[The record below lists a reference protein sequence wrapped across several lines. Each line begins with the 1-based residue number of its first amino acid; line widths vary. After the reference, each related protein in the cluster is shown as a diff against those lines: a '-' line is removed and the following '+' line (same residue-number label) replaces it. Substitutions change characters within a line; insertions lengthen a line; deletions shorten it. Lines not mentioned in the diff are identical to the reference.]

1 MLRSRP
7 ARRLMV
13 ALLFLFIVDAF
24 VPSALRR
31 LEEARYEDVVQ
42 DFRFENSDLF
52 GVGPLLA
59 YLAERPAGR
68 QPRVMFL
75 GNSVIYGYGLSAAEA
90 VPGQYQRLHRSEKAF
105 NAGVNGFDAGS
116 IYLVAKAAMPAVDRI
131 YVLSRTYDPRTP
143 VMVGGRVPID
153 NEDARRFGVSM
164 PDAIDERLQRVADQW
179 ALYRH
184 SYRLQAALLGTS
196 ARQYL
201 YLHTGAVAR
210 RLFATLMALTT
221 GAQPVETEVLATS
234 PLAAEMPG
242 PDRLRDLRNSSS
254 DLLWSFGELARS
266 HRKTLVIL
274 QVPGFSEWLPN
285 RNAVADFNRVYFP
298 FARLVMLSVPAA
310 QMSDGMHLTA
320 GGSAAAALALSRER
334 TVYESLPR

>member
-7 ARRLMV
+7 ARRLIV
-13 ALLFLFIVDAF
+13 ALLVLLVVDAF

-31 LEEARYEDVVQ
+31 LEEARYEDVGT

-52 GVGPLLA
+52 GVGPLVE
-59 YLAERPAGR
+59 YLGERPAGR

-75 GNSVIYGYGLSAAEA
+75 GNSVIYGYGLSAADA
-90 VPGQYQRLHRSEKAF
+90 VPGQYQRLHRTEKVF
-105 NAGVNGFDAGS
+105 NTGVNGLDAGS
-116 IYLVAKAAMPAVDRI
+116 IYLVAKAAIPAIDRL

-143 VMVGGRVPID
+143 IMVGGRVPID
-153 NEDARRFGVSM
+153 NEDATRFGVSI
-164 PDAIDERLQRVADQW
+164 PGAIEDRLQSVADQW

-184 SYRLQAALLGTS
+184 SYRVQAALLGTS

-201 YLHTGAVAR
+201 YLHKGAVAR
-210 RLFATLMALTT
+210 RLFATLTALTT
-221 GAQPVETEVLATS
+221 GAQPDDTEVLTTA

-242 PDRLRDLRNSSS
+242 PDRLRDLRNASSG
-254 DLLWSFGELARS
+254 LLWSFGELARS

-274 QVPGFSEWLPN
+274 QVPGFSEWLPDA
-285 RNAVADFNRVYFP
+285 NAIGDFNRVYFP
-298 FARLVMLSVPAA
+298 FARVVMLSPPAA

-320 GGSAAAALALSRER
+320 AGSAAAALALSRER
-334 TVYESLPR
+334 AVYESLPQ

>member
-1 MLRSRP
+1 
-7 ARRLMV
+7 MV
-13 ALLFLFIVDAF
+13 AVLFLFVVDAF

-68 QPRVMFL
+68 QARVMFL

-90 VPGQYQRLHRSEKAF
+90 VPGQYQRLHRSEKVF
-105 NAGVNGFDAGS
+105 NAGVNGFDAAS
-116 IYLVAKAAMPAVDRI
+116 IYLVAKAAISAIDRI
-131 YVLSRTYDPRTP
+131 YVLSRTYDAGTP
-143 VMVGGRVPID
+143 IMVGRRVAID
-153 NEDARRFGVSM
+153 DEDARRFGVPM
-164 PDAIDERLQRVADQW
+164 PDPIEEQLQRVADQW

-201 YLHTGAVAR
+201 YLHKGTFAR
-210 RLFATLMALTT
+210 RLVTTLTARTIT
-221 GAQPVETEVLATS
+221 EQPVDTEVLATA

-242 PDRLRDLRNSSS
+242 PERLRDLRSVSS

-266 HRKTLVIL
+266 QGKALVIL
-274 QVPGFSEWLPN
+274 QVPGFSEWLPDAD
-285 RNAVADFNRVYFP
+285 AVADFNRVYFP
-298 FARLVMLSVPAA
+298 FARLVLLSVPAA
-310 QMSDGMHLTA
+310 QMTDGMHLTA
-320 GGSAAAALALSRER
+320 AGSAATALALSRER
-334 TVYESLPR
+334 AVYESLPR

>member
-7 ARRLMV
+7 ARRLIV
-13 ALLFLFIVDAF
+13 AVLFLFVVDAF
-24 VPSALRR
+24 VPSVLRR
-31 LEEARYEDVVQ
+31 LEEARYEDVAL

-59 YLAERPAGR
+59 YLAERPSGR

-90 VPGQYQRLHRSEKAF
+90 VPGQYQRLHRSEKVF
-105 NAGVNGFDAGS
+105 NAGVNGFDAAS
-116 IYLVAKAAMPAVDRI
+116 IYLVAKAASPAVDRI

-143 VMVGGRVPID
+143 IMVGGRVPID
-153 NEDARRFGVSM
+153 NEDARRFGVPM
-164 PDAIDERLQRVADQW
+164 PDAIEEHLRRGADQW

-201 YLHTGAVAR
+201 YLHKGALAR
-210 RLFATLMALTT
+210 RLFATLTALTI
-221 GAQPVETEVLATS
+221 GVQPVDTEVLATA

-242 PDRLRDLRNSSS
+242 PERLRDLRAASS

-266 HRKTLVIL
+266 QGKTLVIL
-274 QVPGFSEWLPN
+274 QVPGFSEWLPDA
-285 RNAVADFNRVYFP
+285 NAVADFNRVYFP
-298 FARLVMLSVPAA
+298 FARVVMLSVPAA
-310 QMSDGMHLTA
+310 QMSDGMHLSVS
-320 GGSAAAALALSRER
+320 GSAAAARALSSER
-334 TVYESLPR
+334 AAYESLPR

>member
-7 ARRLMV
+7 ARRLVV
-13 ALLFLFIVDAF
+13 AVLFLLVVDAF

-31 LEEARYEDVVQ
+31 LEDARYEDVVQ

-59 YLAERPAGR
+59 YLAERPSGR

-90 VPGQYQRLHRSEKAF
+90 VPGQYQRLHRSEKVF
-105 NAGVNGFDAGS
+105 NAGVNGFDPAS
-116 IYLVAKAAMPAVDRI
+116 IYLVAKAAIAAIDRI
-131 YVLSRTYDPRTP
+131 YVLSRTYDPGIPT
-143 VMVGGRVPID
+143 MVGRRVPID
-153 NEDARRFGVSM
+153 DEDARRFGVAM
-164 PDAIDERLQRVADQW
+164 PDATEEYLQRVADQW

-201 YLHTGAVAR
+201 YLHKGTFAR
-210 RLFATLMALTT
+210 RLFATLTARTIA
-221 GAQPVETEVLATS
+221 AQTDTEVLATA
-234 PLAAEMPG
+234 PLATEMPG
-242 PDRLRDLRNSSS
+242 PERLHAVRSASS

-266 HRKTLVIL
+266 QGKTLVIL
-274 QVPGFSEWLPN
+274 QVPGFSEWLPDA
-285 RNAVADFNRVYFP
+285 NAVADFNRVFFP
-298 FARLVMLSVPAA
+298 FARVVLLSVPAA

-320 GGSAAAALALSRER
+320 AGAAALALALSRER
-334 TVYESLPR
+334 AVYESLPR